1 MKRYETNKTRRT
13 DKFNL
18 KPKKVYATIIYPKI
32 ERHVDDYYIDVL
44 QEDRLD
50 NLAYQYYDD
59 VTLWWII
66 ANGNKL
72 DRASNYGITTTMK
85 EGIGKGSMY
94 VKPGQ
99 RIRIPHPDRLPE
111 IIDEYQAMLRE
122 RLYQAPQSETE
133 EE

>member
-1 MKRYETNKTRRT
+1 MERHKQNQTKMTERFNGKT
-13 DKFNL
+13 
-18 KPKKVYATIIYPKI
+18 KKVFTTIIYPKI
-32 ERHVDDYYIDVL
+32 ERRVEDFYIDVL

-50 NLAYQYYDD
+50 NLAYQYYED

-72 DRASNYGITTTMK
+72 DRASQYGITKSMK
-85 EGIGKGSMY
+85 KPIGKGTMY

-111 IIDEYQAMLRE
+111 IIDDYNQMLKE
-122 RLYQAPQSETE
+122 RNI
-133 EE
+133 